1 MITKAMILAHA
12 ATVGLTCTAVQ
23 VAPPV
28 YKAVKAR
35 VQGHHKPVV
44 RHHRKARSANPAPV
58 CPPPGIVTIG
68 ALQNYTRPLVP
79 IDTVNGTGVEQTTKQ
94 EGYGHGIR
102 DTTNYSTGVGGFY
115 GSVSNPGMGSGDTDK
130 PPVVVRPTPTP
141 ASALPEPGTWAMML
155 AGFVMVGLV
164 LRTPSRP
171 VAPATNLGE

>member
-44 RHHRKARSANPAPV
+44 RHHRKPRIAKPAPV
-58 CPPPGIVTIG
+58 CPPASGIVTIG
-68 ALQNYTRPLVP
+68 QMQNYTRPLVP
-79 IDTVNGTGVEQTTKQ
+79 IDTANGTGVEQVTKQ
-94 EGYGHGIR
+94 EGYGHGASGGSGYNFSGGGFIG
-102 DTTNYSTGVGGFY
+102 GVGG
-115 GSVSNPGMGSGDTDK
+115 SGGKTPQ
-130 PPVVVRPTPTP
+130 PPVVIPAPEPTPT
-141 ASALPEPGTWAMML
+141 SALPEPGTWAMML
-155 AGFVMVGLV
+155 AGFGMIGFLA
-164 LRTPSRP
+164 RKTRP

>member
-28 YKAVKAR
+28 YKAVKTR
-35 VQGHHKPVV
+35 VQGHHRAVV
-44 RHHRKARSANPAPV
+44 PHRKPRIAKPAPV
-58 CPPPGIVTIG
+58 CPPSGIVTIG
-68 ALQNYTRPLVP
+68 AMQNYTRPLVP

-94 EGYGHGIR
+94 EGYGHGPSGGSG
-102 DTTNYSTGVGGFY
+102 YHFSGGGFIGGIG
-115 GSVSNPGMGSGDTDK
+115 GSDGNAPQ
-130 PPVVVRPTPTP
+130 PPVVTPAPEPTP

-155 AGFVMVGLV
+155 AGFGMVGFAARV
-164 LRTPSRP
+164 KTRR